1 LAPYHFTP
9 AKGAGKGRI
18 LEVRESH
25 IRDGNGAIA
34 GLRTFLF
41 DVTEKEQA
49 GEGRRGLE
57 SLRRRTQE
65 MAGLAGWECNLRTG
79 RQTWLEESYRLT
91 GVRASEKLDLRR
103 FLDLVHR
110 DDREMLCGVMRNALQ
125 TREGFECE
133 FRICRVGGEIRHCR
147 AQGRIFCGDLGSPE
161 TLLCCVQDIT
171 SEKDPSARLELAMAF
186 LEAERE
192 ILRMLAAGEPLETM
206 LTAIADKIDSLL
218 EGSFCAIELL
228 DRERSRFFWS
238 VGPALPRSF
247 FQEMAQ
253 LAVGPQSGTAAAAAF
268 LNRNVIAADIATD
281 PVWDSS
287 RHTPLRF
294 GMRASWSIPI
304 RDRKSRVVVGAL
316 TVYHQT
322 ARRPEAEE
330 IRAVEAAAD
339 LAGIAVD
346 RKRQESDLWDSKH
359 RFDVLTHH
367 PPCQH

>member
-1 LAPYHFTP
+1 
-9 AKGAGKGRI
+9 
-18 LEVRESH
+18 
-25 IRDGNGAIA
+25 
-34 GLRTFLF
+34 
-41 DVTEKEQA
+41 
-49 GEGRRGLE
+49 
-57 SLRRRTQE
+57 
-65 MAGLAGWECNLRTG
+65 
-79 RQTWLEESYRLT
+79 
-91 GVRASEKLDLRR
+91 
-103 FLDLVHR
+103 
-110 DDREMLCGVMRNALQ
+110 
-125 TREGFECE
+125 
-133 FRICRVGGEIRHCR
+133 
-147 AQGRIFCGDLGSPE
+147 
-161 TLLCCVQDIT
+161 VQDIT